1 MGSKIWRLIFNF
13 LLSAMLAVFA
23 WNAVASFLAWAANDR
38 ELSAYFS
45 TTQGSD
51 WLSILYRTT
60 FIGVGSIF
68 GFALGATIFRRIE
81 HAGDRL
87 RTMATR
93 DKIALVLGLSVGLLL
108 AAILAIPII
117 LFLTPYSPAIAITV
131 ALLLGVSVMYLTT
144 VAALSM
150 KEEFRVYMP
159 PHEPE
164 EEKVPK
170 EKFKIL
176 DTNVII
182 DGRIADI
189 ARAGFIEPPIY
200 VPGFI
205 LDELQHI
212 ADSSDAIRKTR
223 GRHGLDVLASM
234 DQDVNITLREFDRL
248 APPVPGEAVDARL
261 VRLAK
266 EMNGSIITNDFNL
279 NKVATLQGVP
289 VLNINLLANALKP
302 RVVVGEAMQ
311 VSLVKEGKEALQGVG
326 YLDDGTMIVVE
337 NGRTHI
343 GETVDVVVSSVI
355 QTASGKMIFASLQS
369 GGSGG
374 SGAGAPNGNGSG
386 GGPGTGATEHDA
398 QSEGEDVERGMR
410 SYSRGGPR
418 RPVRK

>member
-1 MGSKIWRLIFNF
+1 MASKIWRLIFNF

-45 TTQGSD
+45 NTQGSD
-51 WLSILYRTT
+51 WLAILYRTT

-81 HAGDRL
+81 NAGDRL
-87 RTMATR
+87 RGMATR
-93 DKIALVLGLSVGLLL
+93 DKVALVGGFSIGLLL

-117 LFLTPYSPAIAITV
+117 LFLAPYSPAIAITV
-131 ALLLGVSVMYLTT
+131 ALLLGVAVMYLST

-150 KEEFRVYMP
+150 KEEIRFYMP
-159 PHEPE
+159 PTPE
-164 EEKVPK
+164 EEKIPT
-170 EKFKIL
+170 EKFKLL

-189 ARAGFIEPPIY
+189 ARAGFVEPPIY

-234 DQDVNITLREFDRL
+234 DQDVNITLREYDRL
-248 APPVPGEAVDARL
+248 APPISGEAVDARL

-266 EMNGSIITNDFNL
+266 ALNGSIITNDFNL

-302 RVVVGEAMQ
+302 RVVVGESMQ
-311 VSLVKEGKEALQGVG
+311 VSLVKEGKEPLQGVG

-337 NGRTHI
+337 NGRRHL
-343 GETVDVVVSSVI
+343 GETVDVLVSSVI
-355 QTASGKMIFASLQS
+355 QTASGKMIFATLQQ
-369 GGSGG
+369 
-374 SGAGAPNGNGSG
+374 A
-386 GGPGTGATEHDA
+386 
-398 QSEGEDVERGMR
+398 
-410 SYSRGGPR
+410 
-418 RPVRK
+418 K